1 LGGYFRASGG
11 SITVLHREAV
21 QKEVHLGLAPGP
33 GDTSKKPINTGKE
46 IGLAW
51 ARKPGGAERLI
62 VVPPEAAFAN

>member
-1 LGGYFRASGG
+1 LGGYFRASGE

-21 QKEVHLGLAPGP
+21 QKEVHLSLAPGP

-51 ARKPGGAERLI
+51 ARKPGEAERLI